1 MKRIFQF
8 SLLLMVAT
16 YLIGD
21 LVATIRIIYPFSF
34 SAEGNLIP
42 QLILVNFGLNIFVLS
57 KILATIIGCFALIYC
72 YKKGFP
78 LTATISSIVISIV
91 SVMTIINNSFA
102 TVEVGDSFIFY
113 ILAIILIPVILLVME
128 SLYKEKRVKLPA

>member
-1 MKRIFQF
+1 
-8 SLLLMVAT
+8 MVAT

-21 LVATIRIIYPFSF
+21 LVATIRIIHPFSF

-42 QLILVNFGLNIFVLS
+42 QLILVNFGLNIFILS
-57 KILATIIGCFALIYC
+57 KILATIIACFALIYC
-72 YKKGFP
+72 YKNGFP

-113 ILAIILIPVILLVME
+113 ILAIILIPVILLVIE